1 MWGMALRLLAAGQA
15 GRRLGDYARNLTARY
30 LILGLA
36 AVSLFWAA
44 GFAALAS
51 YWALSAWTKD
61 PVLAALIMAGIFCC
75 AALLIALIAYGTTRE
90 SPRSA
95 EASAAREP
103 GEAGEAH
110 GPTVEDVGR
119 EIENAVRRYGPLPV
133 AAVAAA
139 GGLVAGLL
147 ARRFTQP
154 RVVYDYEPALSRR
167 ERRRNG
173 GR

>member
-1 MWGMALRLLAAGQA
+1 MESATQA
-15 GRRLGDYARNLTARY
+15 FGRRTNGRRLGDYAKNLTARY

-36 AVSLFWAA
+36 VLALLWAA

-51 YWALSAWTKD
+51 YWALSDWTKD
-61 PVLAALIMAGIFCC
+61 PIMAALIMTGIFCC

-90 SPRSA
+90 SPGSA
-95 EASAAREP
+95 EPVARKSVQ
-103 GEAGEAH
+103 AGEVF
-110 GPTVEDVGR
+110 GPRVEDVGR
-119 EIENAVRRYGPLPV
+119 EIENAVQRYGPLPV

-147 ARRFTQP
+147 AKRFSQP
-154 RVVYDYEPALSRR
+154 RAVYGYGPPLTRR

-173 GR
+173 RR